1 MILEFLIFKFL
12 ILNEFFLRN
21 TVRAI
26 LNKQKEKKNRT
37 NETPIKQVVKKTR
50 EKTKSFIMTI
60 RHDRTLS

>member
-12 ILNEFFLRN
+12 ILSEFFLRN
-21 TVRAI
+21 AVRAI

-60 RHDRTLS
+60 RHNRTLS

>member
-12 ILNEFFLRN
+12 ILSEFFLRN
-21 TVRAI
+21 AVRAF

-50 EKTKSFIMTI
+50 EKTKSFIVTI